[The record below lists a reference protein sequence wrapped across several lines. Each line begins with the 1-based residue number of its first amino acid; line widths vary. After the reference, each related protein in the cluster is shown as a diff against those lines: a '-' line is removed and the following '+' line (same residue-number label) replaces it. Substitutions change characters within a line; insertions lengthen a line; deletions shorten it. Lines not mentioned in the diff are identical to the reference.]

1 MGWEKGFFEVDLSQV
16 KSPDLDPNWKKAH
29 GYTRAQVDD
38 WSRQLGEIQSM
49 SVNRGYTYEH
59 FQRLRNSQVPAERE
73 LGETHHKFY
82 DHGHQTGNH
91 DFVSLTWNGKEYEI
105 NNNGR
110 HRVSSAQQMGLRRM
124 PAEVSA
130 QSEHMEQRKQEGYAS
145 QLLHPNDRA
154 EFTGRQHQSP
164 QKTNHETSP
173 SSPTSPSTPTRIH
186 PGGTSGSPSGRV
198 SR

>member
-16 KSPDLDPNWKKAH
+16 KSPDLDPNWKTTPKGVH
-29 GYTRAQVDD
+29 RHQIND
-38 WSRQLGEIQSM
+38 WTRQLGEIQSM
-49 SVNRGYTYEH
+49 SVNQGYTYEH
-59 FQRLRNSQVPAERE
+59 FQRMRNSQVPAERE

-82 DHGHQTGNH
+82 DHGAQTANR

-105 NNNGR
+105 DKNGN
-110 HRVSSAQQMGLRRM
+110 HRVSAAKDMGLRRM

-130 QSEHMEQRKQEGYAS
+130 QSEHMAQRKQDGYAS

-154 EFTGRQHQSP
+154 EFTGRKQQAPQQTHQS
-164 QKTNHETSP
+164 
-173 SSPTSPSTPTRIH
+173 SSPTPSSTPTRTD
-186 PGGTSGSPSGRV
+186 PGGASGTPSGRV